1 MPGLKNLGS
10 ATARTVSEALAFLG
24 LTEETDPTVRL
35 TPIAKANGTV
45 SSTKLEPI
53 GKPENVNPYAES
65 PLLPVEHKLKGTDPN
80 AHASLQTAGNVILFH
95 NVQIFD
101 STGSPPWSGAVL
113 IKGERIAEVA
123 PWIDEVSVRQENP
136 HARIIDGRGR
146 TLMSGLGEAHAH
158 ISWNN
163 AVDLGSLSKLP
174 PEEHTIFA
182 MRAARTY
189 LDSGYTMCLGAA
201 SAKARLDCVVRD
213 AINAGDIAGPRYLAN
228 GMEIARRDGALEES
242 ITAFA
247 DGPEEMR
254 IAALKMVALGADQI
268 KLSMSGEAILEDL
281 RPEDNFYTDEETK
294 AAVDA
299 AHEHGKRV
307 CSHARSGDSVKMS
320 ARWGVDIIYHASF
333 LDQEALD
340 LLEANKHKLWVAPS
354 HAFLI
359 EALEGRGEEFGYPK
373 WKAEKDGYGDE
384 LKSAIR
390 SVKEMKKRGIRL
402 LPGGDYGFAWTPHG
416 TYARELEHFVN
427 LFDFTPMEALL
438 AATAGVGDLF
448 MRPHE
453 LGKVL
458 PGYYADL
465 ILVDG
470 NPLDDV
476 RILQEHDRL
485 HYILINGRVHK
496 SHPGDNMAPPPPVM
510 GRDKQ
515 SALTPDNNVVPK
527 DKEQSHFQKDVAR

>member
-1 MPGLKNLGS
+1 MSGPS
-10 ATARTVSEALAFLG
+10 IDSE
-24 LTEETDPTVRL
+24 
-35 TPIAKANGTV
+35 
-45 SSTKLEPI
+45 TKPV
-53 GKPENVNPYAES
+53 NANPYADS
-65 PLLPVEHKLKGTDPN
+65 PLLPAEYKLRGTDAN
-80 AHASLQTAGNVILFH
+80 SVILFH

-101 STGSPPWSGAVL
+101 STGSLPWPGAVL
-113 IKGERIAEVA
+113 IKGERIAQVA
-123 PWIDEVSVRQENP
+123 PEIDDVDVRAAYP
-136 HARIIDGRGR
+136 HARIIDGKGK

-158 ISWNN
+158 FSWNN
-163 AVDLGSLSKLP
+163 APDLGSLSRLP
-174 PEEHTIFA
+174 LEEHTIFA

-213 AINAGDIAGPRYLAN
+213 AINAGDIAGPRCLAN
-228 GMEIARRDGALEES
+228 GMEIARSDGALEES

-254 IAALKMVALGADQI
+254 AAALKMVALGADQI

-281 RPEDNFYTDEETK
+281 PADQNFYTDEETK

-299 AHEHGKRV
+299 AHANGKRV
-307 CSHARSGDSVKMS
+307 CSHARANDSVKMS
-320 ARWGVDIIYHASF
+320 VRWGVDIIYHASF
-333 LDQEALD
+333 LDEEALD
-340 LLEANKHKLWVAPS
+340 MLEANKHKHWVAPS

-373 WKAEKDGYGDE
+373 WKAEKDGYARE
-384 LKSAIR
+384 LECAIK

-416 TYARELEHFVN
+416 TYGRELEHFVN
-427 LFDFTPMEALL
+427 LFGFTPMEALL
-438 AATAGVGDLF
+438 AATAGIADLF

-470 NPLDDV
+470 NPLDDILV
-476 RILQEHDRL
+476 LQERERL
-485 HYILINGRVHK
+485 HYILINA
-496 SHPGDNMAPPPPVM
+496 HPWDNMAPPPPVM
-510 GRDKQ
+510 GRDKE
-515 SALTPDNNVVPK
+515 SALTPDNKAPPTPPATPPK
-527 DKEQSHFQKDVAR
+527 RGGLSVLH